1 MFNHWHCC
9 VIIYYRRNKYQFVD
23 RVAKVGN
30 AMLASSS
37 GVDVPG
43 VTFLLNDM
51 ILTEGV
57 VFAFS
62 AYIRSNKP
70 VHFQIW
76 RSVVNGTNNSYR
88 LIGYTRVVPSV
99 NNDREDVSSFPQ
111 LRYFNHAL
119 NVINKKTMNSN
130 QLDQYVET
138 TKGRFARRKQFCQ
151 YEVDDENRY
160 SIIPSRC
167 APFYILLHAC
177 ATIV

>member
-1 MFNHWHCC
+1 M
-9 VIIYYRRNKYQFVD
+9 
-23 RVAKVGN
+23 AKAGN
-30 AMLASSS
+30 AILASKS

-43 VTFLLNDM
+43 VTFLMNDM

-88 LIGYTRVVPSV
+88 LIGDTRVVPSV

-119 NVINKKTMNSN
+119 NVINKKKMNSN

-138 TKGRFARRKQFCQ
+138 TEGREQFCQ

-160 SIIPSRC
+160 SIIPSRRG
-167 APFYILLHAC
+167 PFYI
-177 ATIV
+177 

>member
-1 MFNHWHCC
+1 MID
-9 VIIYYRRNKYQFVD
+9 VYKYQFVD

-30 AMLASSS
+30 AILASSS

-76 RSVVNGTNNSYR
+76 RSVVNGTKDSYR
-88 LIGYTRVVPSV
+88 LIGDTRVVPSV
-99 NNDREDVSSFPQ
+99 NNDREDVSSFLQ
-111 LRYFNHAL
+111 CDQQGEYEL
-119 NVINKKTMNSN
+119 NSTGSMWWNSKR
-130 QLDQYVET
+130 DV
-138 TKGRFARRKQFCQ
+138 C
-151 YEVDDENRY
+151 
-160 SIIPSRC
+160 
-167 APFYILLHAC
+167 
-177 ATIV
+177 